1 MAITSQIRLNLST
14 GEYVLQNWQ
23 AAGLAKLSMIKP
35 LIATLEQTQIIRSL
49 SKLTSPDESALRR
62 LLAEILG

>member
-23 AAGLAKLSMIKP
+23 AAGLAKPSIIKP

-49 SKLTSPDESALRR
+49 AKPTSPDESALRR

>member
-1 MAITSQIRLNLST
+1 MAITSQARHKLST
-14 GEYVLQNWQ
+14 GEYVLQDWQ
-23 AAGLAKLSMIKP
+23 AAGLAKPSIIKP

-49 SKLTSPDESALRR
+49 GKLTLPDESALRR